1 MSGAKAE
8 AGAKR
13 GFAGVEIVCGAAVA
27 PDAAKVAIGRIVINI
42 AVEAATAIASR
53 KTRRRGR
60 GGRIVCDTFG
70 WYPVTQQ
77 GKEFE
82 T

>member
-1 MSGAKAE
+1 M
-8 AGAKR
+8 
-13 GFAGVEIVCGAAVA
+13 A
-27 PDAAKVAIGRIVINI
+27 PDAANVAIGQMVIRIN
-42 AVEAATAIASR
+42 AVAAAIASR
-53 KTRRRGR
+53 KARKGGR

-70 WYPVTQQ
+70 WYPLTQR